1 MILGIAILIFS
12 AVNFLMLIW
21 LLMVLSNGLSFT
33 NKNIDNLAIKN
44 ELLVVKADEVI
55 GKYKR
60 MMIDI
65 DTMK

>member
-1 MILGIAILIFS
+1 MILSVAILIFTI
-12 AVNFLMLIW
+12 VNFLMLVW

-33 NKNIDNLAIKN
+33 NKNIDNLAAKN
-44 ELLVVKADEVI
+44 QLLVVKADEVI

-65 DTMK
+65 ENIK